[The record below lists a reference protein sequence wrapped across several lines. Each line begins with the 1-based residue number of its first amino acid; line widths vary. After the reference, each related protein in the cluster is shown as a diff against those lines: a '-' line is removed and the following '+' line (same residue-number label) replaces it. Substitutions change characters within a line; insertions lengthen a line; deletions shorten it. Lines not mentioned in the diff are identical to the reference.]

1 MSFDGIPFS
10 IDKVNVLDCRY
21 GIECITG
28 RNKREKENDKKK
40 HLKLQWGTR
49 KIGVH
54 ANIQIHT
61 YTIFSEFYLTSK
73 DTKGFLCIDYTRKT
87 KRKNLSS

>member
-28 RNKREKENDKKK
+28 RNKREEENDKKK

-54 ANIQIHT
+54 QTFNTHIHNFPRVLS
-61 YTIFSEFYLTSK
+61 YIKGHSRGFYA
-73 DTKGFLCIDYTRKT
+73 
-87 KRKNLSS
+87 